1 MKDFKPLI
9 LLVIFVLTACSGG
22 ADASQEST
30 STVEHTT
37 QGSITSNSIIRAN
50 GVLRPVQQMELSFG
64 VGGYIEA
71 VDIGVGE
78 SVRAGQ
84 VLVRIDSTELGLTL
98 KQAVARLADAEKSC
112 DLVAAG
118 NPAEQKVAIS
128 TATFDLIA
136 AQQALNAIYDN
147 AGIAGALALRDV
159 IVAQKVVDDA
169 RHVLASLTS
178 SANQSSIDAAY
189 ATMILAD
196 DNLDDAK
203 DAYKPWQNKPEN
215 NTTRAMLLTKVAEAQ
230 QAYDKAVRLYNSHI
244 GSASDID
251 LAQAEADLALT
262 QEQLTAAQNYYEILK
277 DGLNP
282 DEIALAEAR
291 VVIAQAQL
299 NLAET
304 GNPSAEQLALAQ
316 AQVDTARTNLE
327 IIQAKMDKM
336 VITAPYDGIVS
347 IVRANQGEWANPGE
361 LMVEL
366 LDISRWKIET
376 KNVGELQIGQVEI
389 GQDVQ
394 ISVNA
399 FKNKALNG
407 RVVAI
412 SPVAIVQ
419 QGDTTYTLSIELDPT
434 NLNLLPGM
442 TAQVEIRTDGDL

>member
-1 MKDFKPLI
+1 MKDLKPLI
-9 LLVIFVLTACSGG
+9 FLVIFVLTACSGG
-22 ADASQEST
+22 ADASPEPT
-30 STVEHTT
+30 STIEHTT
-37 QGSITSNSIIRAN
+37 QGSITSKSIIRAN
-50 GVLRPVQQMELSFG
+50 GVLLPAQQMELSFG
-64 VGGYIEA
+64 SGGYIEA

-78 SVRAGQ
+78 SVHAGQ
-84 VLVRIDSTELGLTL
+84 VLVRIESTELDLAL
-98 KQAVARLADAEKSC
+98 KQAVAEFAVAEANY

-136 AQQALNAIYDN
+136 AQQALDAIYDN
-147 AGIAGALALRDV
+147 AEIAGALALRDV
-159 IVAQKVVDDA
+159 IEAQKAVDDA
-169 RHVLASLTS
+169 HRVLTNLTS

-189 ATMILAD
+189 ATMILAE

-244 GSASDID
+244 DSASDID
-251 LAQAEADLALT
+251 LAKAEADLALA

-291 VVIAQAQL
+291 VVNAQAQL

-304 GNPSAEQLALAQ
+304 GDPSAEQLTLAQ

-347 IVRANQGEWANPGE
+347 IVRAKQGEWANPGE

-376 KNVGELQIGQVEI
+376 KNVGELQIGRVEI
-389 GQDVQ
+389 GHDVQ
-394 ISVNA
+394 VSVNA
-399 FKNKALNG
+399 FKDKALNG

>member
-1 MKDFKPLI
+1 
-9 LLVIFVLTACSGG
+9 
-22 ADASQEST
+22 
-30 STVEHTT
+30 
-37 QGSITSNSIIRAN
+37 
-50 GVLRPVQQMELSFG
+50 
-64 VGGYIEA
+64 
-71 VDIGVGE
+71 
-78 SVRAGQ
+78 
-84 VLVRIDSTELGLTL
+84 
-98 KQAVARLADAEKSC
+98 
-112 DLVAAG
+112 
-118 NPAEQKVAIS
+118 
-128 TATFDLIA
+128 
-136 AQQALNAIYDN
+136 
-147 AGIAGALALRDV
+147 
-159 IVAQKVVDDA
+159 
-169 RHVLASLTS
+169 
-178 SANQSSIDAAY
+178 
-189 ATMILAD
+189 
-196 DNLDDAK
+196 
-203 DAYKPWQNKPEN
+203 
-215 NTTRAMLLTKVAEAQ
+215 MLLTKVAEAQ

-244 GSASDID
+244 DSASDID
-251 LAQAEADLALT
+251 LAKAEADLALA

-291 VVIAQAQL
+291 VVNAQAQL

-304 GNPSAEQLALAQ
+304 GDPSAEQLTLAQ

-347 IVRANQGEWANPGE
+347 IVRAKQGEWANPGE

-376 KNVGELQIGQVEI
+376 KNVGELQIGRVEI
-389 GQDVQ
+389 GHDVQ
-394 ISVNA
+394 VSVNA
-399 FKNKALNG
+399 FKDKALNG